1 MFSSYTILFLF
12 AVLVLPAAWL
22 WNAIL
27 VVYVE
32 KQMRWRE
39 YYKASALKIDITANE
54 MFPALWRR
62 LFSKSGQTERFGNT
76 GQTLS
81 YALGKLRAD
90 NDFSPFAKLVTWVIY
105 LWDAGHYEREIE
117 MYEEIKKNAAYENGR
132 N

>member
-12 AVLVLPAAWL
+12 AVLVLPIAWL

-39 YYKASALKIDITANE
+39 YYKTSALRIDIAANE

-62 LFSKSGQTERFGNT
+62 LFSKSKQTNRFGNT

-90 NDFSPFAKLVTWVIY
+90 NDFSAFAKLVTWVIY
-105 LWDAGHYEREIE
+105 RWDAEHYEREIK
-117 MYEEIKKNAAYENGR
+117 MYEGLEKKAA
-132 N
+132 